1 MYNLGGDLMRQQAS
15 LKPKVILKHNIALN
29 QKMSQQLR
37 ILSFN
42 NNELESFIEQFARD
56 NIFTKIKYKTDNKDD
71 LSWVKDDSNETL
83 IDHLLFQ
90 VNTADFRKSQKQLIK
105 FQILRLDENGYL
117 NEADIQ
123 LANQSNESIEAIRK
137 ARDELIHLDPLGIG
151 TESLSQRLLVQ
162 AKDRLEFNSVARSIL
177 ENDQLEILAQPQKW
191 KTLKWREDE
200 IREALEAI
208 RTLNPTPERDYGNMT
223 SIQYIIPDLIFNI
236 TDNKIEL
243 KSSELNMPILEF
255 DTEQFQNIQ
264 EKDIDNTSASFLK
277 KQRKNYDD
285 FCQALE
291 KRHNTM
297 SQIGKIICKYQASYL
312 LSLDE
317 SKLEQLTMSQAAKE
331 LHLSVSTISRAIK
344 GKYFQCQGKILPL
357 KKLFT
362 RNLINGWS
370 KNIIL
375 RLIDNIIKN
384 ESRNKPISDL
394 KIQRK
399 LSDLNVKIS
408 RRTVNKYRRELNIKN
423 SYNRIFSEK

>member
-1 MYNLGGDLMRQQAS
+1 
-15 LKPKVILKHNIALN
+15 
-29 QKMSQQLR
+29 
-37 ILSFN
+37 
-42 NNELESFIEQFARD
+42 
-56 NIFTKIKYKTDNKDD
+56 
-71 LSWVKDDSNETL
+71 
-83 IDHLLFQ
+83 
-90 VNTADFRKSQKQLIK
+90 
-105 FQILRLDENGYL
+105 
-117 NEADIQ
+117 
-123 LANQSNESIEAIRK
+123 
-137 ARDELIHLDPLGIG
+137 
-151 TESLSQRLLVQ
+151 
-162 AKDRLEFNSVARSIL
+162 
-177 ENDQLEILAQPQKW
+177 
-191 KTLKWREDE
+191 
-200 IREALEAI
+200 
-208 RTLNPTPERDYGNMT
+208 
-223 SIQYIIPDLIFNI
+223 
-236 TDNKIEL
+236 
-243 KSSELNMPILEF
+243 MPILEF

-297 SQIGKIICKYQASYL
+297 SQIGKIICEYQASYL

-331 LHLSVSTISRAIK
+331 LHLSVSTISRAVK

>member
-1 MYNLGGDLMRQQAS
+1 M
-15 LKPKVILKHNIALN
+15 
-29 QKMSQQLR
+29 
-37 ILSFN
+37 
-42 NNELESFIEQFARD
+42 
-56 NIFTKIKYKTDNKDD
+56 
-71 LSWVKDDSNETL
+71 
-83 IDHLLFQ
+83 
-90 VNTADFRKSQKQLIK
+90 
-105 FQILRLDENGYL
+105 ILRLDENGYL